1 MLGNRYHIVTALD
14 GQDAL
19 DKLRWL
25 YSSQEDPD
33 AIGLPNV
40 IVSDVM
46 MPKVDGFELIKL
58 LRANKRFRSIP
69 VVILSA
75 RAGEEARVEGLRLG
89 ADDYL
94 CKPFSSKVLF
104 LFYFYLFILLI
115 NMYSSVWNRNLSHGS
130 TFRLRSDCLGKTS
143 SAWSRSE
150 PRRWSRASSSTA
162 C

>member
-104 LFYFYLFILLI
+104 LFYFYLF
-115 NMYSSVWNRNLSHGS
+115 Y
-130 TFRLRSDCLGKTS
+130 
-143 SAWSRSE
+143 
-150 PRRWSRASSSTA
+150 
-162 C
+162 